1 MACCSVADHRAPA
14 VGVRGLESVDEGWDP
29 TASVTPVHIM
39 LFAAHGS
46 IKMGLPCR
54 IEQPIYGPKI
64 WAEGCSLIFLFN
76 SH

>member
-46 IKMGLPCR
+46 IKMGLPMQNR
-54 IEQPIYGPKI
+54 TTDL
-64 WAEGCSLIFLFN
+64 WAENMGRRLQFN
-76 SH
+76 FPF